1 MPLSSHD
8 YQPITMPALDPS
20 PLVSVLMSTYNRA
33 AFLREAL
40 DSVLAQTYPNWELLV
55 CDDGSTDS
63 SWQILTEY
71 QTRDPRIR
79 AFYKENGGQ
88 SSGLN
93 VAFRHSSGEV
103 IFLLD
108 SDDTFLPQKIER
120 VLQGFLGN
128 PTCGLVWHLL
138 QRLNNEKKPEGI
150 VPLLSFMDSGWKG
163 PMMLREAG
171 ILNGL
176 RQGGALAIRRTVSE
190 RIFPLQETAILRN
203 FGDTP
208 ILRLAPLMA
217 PVAGIN
223 EILGTFRKHS
233 GNQSS
238 APSLNDYLQRELR
251 CYQAVWELQ
260 RDYLSSRH
268 ADSTGLLAPLTA
280 NGHFVAMTYLSARL
294 QGHRRVEL
302 QMRKLMRQSPSPLLT
317 ESPFWRFVFKAAPF
331 IPLSILVAAINIFI
345 GQGRLKQ
352 LVASFR
358 AAWRGLESCFS
369 PDPAQPQLGANHK

>member
-1 MPLSSHD
+1 MPLSSYD
-8 YQPITMPALDPS
+8 YQPIVMPPLEPS

-40 DSVLAQTYPNWELLV
+40 DSVLTQTYPHWELLV

-71 QTRDPRIR
+71 QARDPRIR

-93 VAFRHSSGEV
+93 VAFRHSSGSAV
-103 IFLLD
+103 CLLD

-120 VLQGFLGN
+120 LLHGFREN
-128 PTCGLVWHLL
+128 PACGLVWHLL
-138 QRLNNEKKPEGI
+138 QRVNNENRPEGI
-150 VPLLSFMDSGWKG
+150 IPLLSFMESGWKG
-163 PMMLREAG
+163 PEMLREAG

-176 RQGGALAIRRTVSE
+176 RQGGALAIRRTVAE
-190 RIFPLQETAILRN
+190 RIFPLQETAVLRN

-208 ILRLAPLMA
+208 IMRLAPLMA
-217 PVAGIN
+217 PVVGLK

-238 APSLNDYLQRELR
+238 APSLSDYLQRELH

-260 RDYLSSRH
+260 RDYLASRH
-268 ADSTGLLAPLTA
+268 PDSPDLLAPLTA
-280 NGHFVAMTYLSARL
+280 NGHFVGMTYLSARL
-294 QGHRRVEL
+294 QGHRRLER
-302 QMRKLMRQSPSPLLT
+302 QMRKLMHQTPSPLLT
-317 ESPFWRFVFKAAPF
+317 ESPFWRFIFRVAPF
-331 IPLSILVAAINIFI
+331 IPLPLLVAAINILI
-345 GQGRLKQ
+345 GQGRLKHF
-352 LVASFR
+352 VASLS
-358 AAWRGLESCFS
+358 AAWRGLEAQFS
-369 PDPAQPQLGANHK
+369 PATAPPQSFANK

>member
-8 YQPITMPALDPS
+8 YQPIAMPALDPS

-268 ADSTGLLAPLTA
+268 PDSTGLLAPLTA

-331 IPLSILVAAINIFI
+331 IPLSILVAAINILI